1 MPILTSS
8 CETTGSA
15 ETDPPLPGAE
25 SFCSIARPIT
35 WSTRDT
41 PETVLEVKAH
51 NAVGK
56 RLCNWAG
63 AE

>member
-8 CETTGSA
+8 CATTGSGG
-15 ETDPPLPGAE
+15 TDPLPGAGA
-25 SFCSIARPIT
+25 FCAIAKPIT
-35 WSTRDT
+35 WSSRDT

-56 RLCNWAG
+56 RLCGWAG

>member
-1 MPILTSS
+1 MPILLSS
-8 CETTGSA
+8 CATTGSA
-15 ETDPPLPGAE
+15 ATDPLPGAQ
-25 SFCSIARPIT
+25 SFCDIARPIT

-56 RLCNWAG
+56 RLCGWSA
-63 AE
+63 